1 MYFNEEQKALY
12 NTVKEF
18 GENEIRP
25 FAEEWEKN
33 GFFPAHEL
41 FKKMGDLD
49 LLGITKNEKYGG
61 MGLDYTYGL
70 VFAEALGHAEDNGVV
85 TAIGVQTDMA
95 TPALHRYGTEDLKKE
110 FLVPAIKG
118 EIVTSVAISE
128 PGGGSD
134 VSSLKTSAVK
144 KGEDYIINGQKMW
157 ITNATQADYFCTLVN
172 TSDDKPHVN
181 KSLIIIPSDTKGV
194 SVGDKIDKL
203 GLRTSDTAPVF
214 FDNVC
219 VPQRFRIGNEGEGFT
234 MQMEQFQEERLFISA
249 SILVAMDNCI
259 NKTIDYCQDRKAFG
273 KRVIDNQAIQF
284 RLSEL
289 KTEVEA
295 VRSLVYRAC
304 QNYVRGEDVT
314 LLASMAKLKSCR
326 LIREVADT
334 CVQYYGG
341 MGFTWENQASKLY
354 RDGRLY
360 SIGGG
365 TDEIML
371 RIISK
376 YLNMLGKK

>member
-1 MYFNEEQKALY
+1 MYLNDEQQALY
-12 NTVKEF
+12 KTVKEF
-18 GENEIRP
+18 VENEIRP
-25 FAEEWEKN
+25 FAEEWEKD
-33 GFFPAHEL
+33 GTFPAHEL

-49 LLGITKNEKYGG
+49 LLGITKDEEYGG
-61 MGLDYTYGL
+61 MGLDYTYGI

-95 TPALHRYGTEDLKKE
+95 TPALHKYGTDELKKE

-118 EIVTSVAISE
+118 DIVTSVAISE

-134 VSSLKTSAVK
+134 VSSLKTSAEK
-144 KGEDYIINGQKMW
+144 KGDDYIINGQKMW

-181 KSLIIIPSDTKGV
+181 KSLIIIPSNTKGV

-203 GLRTSDTAPVF
+203 GLRTSDTAPVY

-219 VPQRFRIGNEGEGFT
+219 VPQRFRIGIEGQGFK

-259 NKTIDYCQDRKAFG
+259 DKTIEYCQDRKVFG

-284 RLSEL
+284 RIAEL

-304 QNYVRGEDVT
+304 QNYVGGQDVT

-376 YLNMLGKK
+376 YLNMIG